1 MFNKISKIKCQ
12 IFQIVNKTE
21 VEDDGK
27 RWKWGSRYR
36 EKGK

>member
-21 VEDDGK
+21 VEDNGK
-27 RWKWGSRYR
+27 RGSRYR